1 MSFELNLNLF
11 IYLLCYTSKLVSF
24 PQTDR
29 DVSCLLAGSSSSSS
43 SSVDQRRDATD
54 NGARERWR
62 TGLRGSE
69 RLFAHWRSSC
79 KRHRCQTSLP
89 TTSAFS
95 SVLFTGFYQASFH
108 LKSPL
113 FQLSGN
119 LRCRSLTRWHEKL
132 RAACG
137 AQK

>member
-1 MSFELNLNLF
+1 MSISIKMSFELNLNLLF
-11 IYLLCYTSKLVSF
+11 IYFLCHTLSF

-29 DVSCLLAGSSSSSS
+29 DVSCLLAGSSSSS
-43 SSVDQRRDATD
+43 VDQRRD
-54 NGARERWR
+54 RERWR
-62 TGLRGSE
+62 AGSA
-69 RLFAHWRSSC
+69 RPFAHRRSSC
-79 KRHRCQTSLP
+79 KRHRCQTSPP

-95 SVLFTGFYQASFH
+95 FVLFTGFYQASFH
-108 LKSPL
+108 FKSPL

-132 RAACG
+132 RAARG